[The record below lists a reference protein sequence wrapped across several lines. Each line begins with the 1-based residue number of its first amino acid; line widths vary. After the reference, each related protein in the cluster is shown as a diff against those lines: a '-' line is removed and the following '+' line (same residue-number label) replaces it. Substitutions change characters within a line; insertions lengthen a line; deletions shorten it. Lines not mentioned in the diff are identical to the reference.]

1 MRPLSVNPQY
11 VTAATAAA
19 TAAVLPVTTQLLKN
33 NDGAEVLHFLQ
44 ERALHN
50 VVMSGFIRDYGI
62 ESELN
67 RGSFYGS
74 RDENNRL
81 QGVALI
87 GHATFIDARR
97 EIVIP
102 EFARLAQDFPRIH
115 MVLSELDLVEKFWRS
130 YSPAGQQLRRRCREV
145 MFELNDA
152 LDNVE
157 HVWAPQPATPAELH
171 QVAAL
176 QASLALQESGVSPLE
191 KDRAGFLFRC
201 QKRIERHRV
210 WTLVRDG
217 EILFKA
223 DIISETPDVIYLEG
237 IYVNPNHRNKGLG
250 SSCLIQLTQRLL
262 HRAQSIVILVNE
274 NRTNAQRFFQRVGF
288 VARSVYDTLF
298 LNPSELGEDRKTP
311 RQMENWRTP

>member
-1 MRPLSVNPQY
+1 MSPYSPNPCHR
-11 VTAATAAA
+11 TAASAAA
-19 TAAVLPVTTQLLKN
+19 TAAVLPVTTKLLKN

-44 ERALHN
+44 ERAVHN
-50 VVMSGFIRDYGI
+50 VVMCGFIRDYGI
-62 ESELN
+62 ESERN

-115 MVLSELDLVEKFWRS
+115 MVLSELELVEQFWRS
-130 YSPAGQQLRRRCREV
+130 YAPAGQQLRRRCREIL
-145 MFELNDA
+145 FEMNEA
-152 LDNVE
+152 LENVD
-157 HVWAPQPATPAELH
+157 HVWALQPATSAELH

-191 KDRAGFLFRC
+191 KDRSGFLFRC
-201 QKRIERHRV
+201 QQRIERHRI
-210 WTLVRDG
+210 WTLIRDG

-237 IYVNPNHRNKGLG
+237 IYVNPNYRNKGLG
-250 SSCLIQLTQRLL
+250 SSCLSQLTHQLL

-274 NRTNAQRFFQRVGF
+274 NRPNAQRFFQRAGF

-298 LNPSELGEDRKTP
+298 LNPSQSVGDRVTH
-311 RQMENWRTP
+311 RQMENWRTL

>member
-1 MRPLSVNPQY
+1 MRPYFANRQCSAASAVAK
-11 VTAATAAA
+11 TA
-19 TAAVLPVTTQLLKN
+19 VSPMTTTLLKRH
-33 NDGAEVLHFLQ
+33 DGAEVLRFLQ

-50 VVMSGFIRDYGI
+50 VVMSGFIRDHGI

-74 RDENNRL
+74 RDDNNRL

-87 GHATFIDARR
+87 GHATFMDARR

-115 MVLSELDLVEKFWRS
+115 LVLSELELVEHFWRS
-130 YSPAGQQLRRRCREV
+130 YAPAGQKLRRRSREI
-145 MFELNDA
+145 MFELNHVHADS
-152 LDNVE
+152 E
-157 HVWAPQPATPAELH
+157 HTWELQPATPAELH

-176 QASLALQESGVSPLE
+176 QAALAFRESGVSPLQ

-201 QKRIERHRV
+201 QQRIERHRV
-210 WTLVRDG
+210 WTLIQDS
-217 EILFKA
+217 EIIFKA
-223 DIISETPDVIYLEG
+223 DIISETPEVTYLEG
-237 IYVNPNHRNKGLG
+237 IYVDPNHRNKGLG
-250 SSCLIQLTQRLL
+250 SRCLTQLAHRLL
-262 HRAQSIVILVNE
+262 NQTRSVVILVNE

-298 LNPSELGEDRKTP
+298 LAPAHAGEDQMTP
-311 RQMENWRTP
+311 RQLENWRTL

>member
-1 MRPLSVNPQY
+1 MRPYSANPQSF
-11 VTAATAAA
+11 TAASAVA
-19 TAAVLPVTTQLLKN
+19 TAAVSPVTTTLLRH

-50 VVMSGFIRDYGI
+50 VVMSGFIRDHGI

-67 RGSFYGS
+67 RGLFYGS
-74 RDENNRL
+74 RDENNLL

-115 MVLSELDLVEKFWRS
+115 MVLSRLEIVEQFWRS
-130 YSPAGQQLRRRCREV
+130 YASAGQKLRCRAREV
-145 MFELNDA
+145 MFELNQVLA
-152 LDNVE
+152 NVE
-157 HVWAPQPATPAELH
+157 HAWALQPATPADLH

-176 QASLALQESGVSPLE
+176 QASLAYQESGVNPLQ
-191 KDRAGFLFRC
+191 KDRAGFLLRC
-201 QKRIERHRV
+201 RQRIERGRV
-210 WTLVRDG
+210 WTLVQNG
-217 EILFKA
+217 EIIFKT

-237 IYVNPNHRNKGLG
+237 IYVNPDHRNQGLG
-250 SSCLIQLTQRLL
+250 SRCLTELAHRLL
-262 HRAQSIVILVNE
+262 DRTQSIVILVNE

-298 LNPSELGEDRKTP
+298 LTPSQPGEDRMTQ